1 MKAQLIQVAALIGFI
16 SLSAVADAKTEVV
29 QSGVYE
35 GRIIKLSF
43 CDLPQ
48 GDKRMCQRITVQ
60 LGTAKVIDGS
70 LWGGVL
76 TIYDSKGTV
85 LYKGDNHA
93 SGGEGW
99 EKFSK
104 GIGYLKVGVNVRMTL
119 SCNRSHCDIN
129 QINLK

>member
-16 SLSAVADAKTEVV
+16 SLSAVAEAKTEVV

-35 GRIIKLSF
+35 GRIIRSSF

-70 LWGGVL
+70 LWGGAL
-76 TIYDSKGTV
+76 TIYDSKGTA
-85 LYKGDNHA
+85 LYKGDNNA
-93 SGGEGW
+93 GGGEGW

-104 GIGYLKVGVNVRMTL
+104 GIGYLKVGANVRMTL

-129 QINLK
+129 QISLK

>member
-16 SLSAVADAKTEVV
+16 SLSAVAEAKTEVV

-35 GRIIKLSF
+35 GRIIRSSF

-76 TIYDSKGTV
+76 TIYDSMGTV
-85 LYKGDNHA
+85 LYKGDNNA